1 MSWLL
6 GSFGVW
12 LSSRYGDDAA
22 RAAWAVEAEEL
33 GYGTV
38 WLGAGADPT
47 GVLALSREVL
57 DRTSRVVVG
66 PPTRCRA
73 TNPDLLPTD
82 MQARYYS
89 QRASAGLIITKGTW
103 HDVPGI
109 FTRRPGAHLVSF
121 CAALAH
127 RLGVASG
134 LLQRQS
140 TVRPIG
146 GNRGVLSPTPL
157 GNNPTVAPKAM
168 TRDDIRTTIY
178 CHTNAAV
185 NAMRAEFDGKDLVV
199 SGLPTSALYF
209 EVSV

>member
-1 MSWLL
+1 MMTTTEDANKPLVIADGKLAEQWDVIQDEADQTQSRN
-6 GSFGVW
+6 GVSMFGDI
-12 LSSRYGDDAA
+12 L
-22 RAAWAVEAEEL
+22 
-33 GYGTV
+33 
-38 WLGAGADPT
+38 P
-47 GVLALSREVL
+47 
-57 DRTSRVVVG
+57 RTSRVVVG

-134 LLQRQS
+134 FLQRQRCGS
-140 TVRPIG
+140 GHFGCNGLVVPAV
-146 GNRGVLSPTPL
+146 RGVREIASAKAIRLRRPRLSRSQGIPP
-157 GNNPTVAPKAM
+157 
-168 TRDDIRTTIY
+168 
-178 CHTNAAV
+178 
-185 NAMRAEFDGKDLVV
+185 
-199 SGLPTSALYF
+199 
-209 EVSV
+209 